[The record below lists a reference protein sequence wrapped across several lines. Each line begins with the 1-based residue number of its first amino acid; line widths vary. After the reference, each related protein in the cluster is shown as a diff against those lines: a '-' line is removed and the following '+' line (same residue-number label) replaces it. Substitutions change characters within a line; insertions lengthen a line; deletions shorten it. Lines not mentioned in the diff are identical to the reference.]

1 MEHKFKKGDKVRVT
15 YVDRNDTEYGIYVG
29 CRGVIDED
37 DTTPYVVFPNARLA
51 MLESQLELVENSSD
65 KEESGWIEWSGG
77 ECPVAAD
84 VIVQCM
90 MRGGEDV
97 GFWHM
102 AELKGGEWDWSH
114 TNHPGDIV
122 SYRVVEEAKEEFT
135 PGTTTAD
142 VGEPV
147 QEDSGSAATSKHY
160 NSMSVQ
166 PIEVWQMVLTPE
178 EFIGALKSQVMKYSI
193 RAGSKAGES
202 SEKDSRKASQYKMW
216 LELAKQGKII
226 DPRTDVV

>member
-1 MEHKFKKGDKVRVT
+1 MEHKFKKGDRVRVRW
-15 YVDRNDTEYGIYVG
+15 VDYGDVEGDLHVG
-29 CRGVIDED
+29 LEGIVDED
-37 DTTPYVVFPNARLA
+37 NSYTPYVKFPGVTWACT
-51 MLESQLELVENSSD
+51 EDQLELVQPATVKPSTNN
-65 KEESGWIEWSGG
+65 WIEWNGG
-77 ECPVAAD
+77 ECPVAAKDKID
-84 VIVQCM
+84 VLYRDGDTSTNILRPWQ
-90 MRGGEDV
+90 MR
-97 GFWHM
+97 W
-102 AELKGGEWDWSH
+102 
-114 TNHPGDIV
+114 TNYGLDGDIIA
-122 SYRVVEEAKEEFT
+122 YRVVEEAEEGFI
-135 PGTTTAD
+135 PGTTTVD
-142 VGEPV
+142 VGEAV

-226 DPRTDVV
+226 DPRKDVV

>member
-1 MEHKFKKGDKVRVT
+1 M
-15 YVDRNDTEYGIYVG
+15 
-29 CRGVIDED
+29 
-37 DTTPYVVFPNARLA
+37 
-51 MLESQLELVENSSD
+51 
-65 KEESGWIEWSGG
+65 
-77 ECPVAAD
+77 
-84 VIVQCM
+84 
-90 MRGGEDV
+90 
-97 GFWHM
+97 
-102 AELKGGEWDWSH
+102 
-114 TNHPGDIV
+114 
-122 SYRVVEEAKEEFT
+122 
-135 PGTTTAD
+135 
-142 VGEPV
+142 

-178 EFIGALKSQVMKYSI
+178 EFIGALKSRVMKYSI